1 MNAQTLSRK
10 LKQAGFT
17 RSTWSPVKGRGRSR
31 ATSGF
36 EVCSSVFDDTI
47 EVFVRDWNEERIE
60 NVHTAVIGFGFQK
73 VAERGSVRIYKATN

>member
-17 RSTWSPVKGRGRSR
+17 RSSWSPVKGRGRSR

-36 EVCSSVFDDTI
+36 EVRSSVFDDTI
-47 EVFVRDWNEERIE
+47 EVVVRDWNEERIDK
-60 NVHTAVIGFGFQK
+60 VHNAVIGFGFEK
-73 VAERGSVRIYKATN
+73 VSEKGHVRIYKVAN